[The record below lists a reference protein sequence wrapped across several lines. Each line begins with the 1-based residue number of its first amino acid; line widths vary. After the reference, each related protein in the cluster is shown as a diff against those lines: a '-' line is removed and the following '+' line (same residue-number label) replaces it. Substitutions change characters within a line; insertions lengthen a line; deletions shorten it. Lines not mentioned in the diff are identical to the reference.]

1 MGAKRFV
8 AAARE
13 ENFASNALIR
23 ERGFFFD
30 RSEERVD
37 ERNGESYFMNWYHR
51 DLNGN

>member
-1 MGAKRFV
+1 MVKTLVRKQLQEIF
-8 AAARE
+8 
-13 ENFASNALIR
+13 
-23 ERGFFFD
+23 RGFFFD

>member
-1 MGAKRFV
+1 MRFIY
-8 AAARE
+8 AARE
-13 ENFASNALIR
+13 QNTASRALA
-23 ERGFFFD
+23 ESCGFFFD